1 MSEKDKEIEELKQRL
16 KQLEDSDSSKVS
28 GEASDKKES
37 GCFTK
42 AIQWIFIIVLFLW
55 LFTAF
60 SGNDDPPKSAKEIQ
74 EEKRKGFH
82 CLSGWDGSHS
92 QLVRS
97 VKNNLRD
104 PSSFEHV
111 STKIGPE
118 NNGQHFLMMTYR
130 ATNGFGGTNVE
141 SASGSIRNSDCGL
154 IEWSSN

>member
-1 MSEKDKEIEELKQRL
+1 MNEKDKEIDELKERL
-16 KQLEDSDSSKVS
+16 KTLENNDSSK
-28 GEASDKKES
+28 ESDKKAKKKES

-42 AIQWIFIIVLFLW
+42 VFQWILIIFFL
-55 LFTAF
+55 LVIIGALI
-60 SGNDDPPKSAKEIQ
+60 GNDDPPKTNAEIQ

-82 CLSGWDGSHS
+82 CLSEWDGSHN

-118 NNGQHFLMMTYR
+118 NNGQHFIMMTYR
-130 ATNGFGGTNVE
+130 AINGFGGTNVE
-141 SASGSIRNSDCGL
+141 SASGTIRNSDCDL